1 MFCFSI
7 MVMVITMGLET
18 RTSEEIN
25 DCYTNNSSDI
35 MSNRELKKLTKK
47 RDKIF
52 LAVFFLILILLSVEF
67 AIRCQRCNQVWR
79 FIDCIIK
86 SCKKVA
92 LSGMSKKVQITFLPT
107 IFTFFLAFGKY
118 FNFEL
123 WVCIYVSTLEI

>member
-25 DCYTNNSSDI
+25 DCYTDNSSDI
-35 MSNRELKKLTKK
+35 MSKRELKK
-47 RDKIF
+47 RDNTF

-67 AIRCQRCNQVWR
+67 AIRCQRCNQMWR

-92 LSGMSKKVQITFLPT
+92 LSGISKKVQITFLPT

>member
-1 MFCFSI
+1 

-67 AIRCQRCNQVWR
+67 AIRCQRCNQIWR

-86 SCKKVA
+86 VLQKSYTKWNIKEGTDNILA
-92 LSGMSKKVQITFLPT
+92 T

>member
-1 MFCFSI
+1 

-25 DCYTNNSSDI
+25 DCYTDNSSDI
-35 MSNRELKKLTKK
+35 MSKRELKK
-47 RDKIF
+47 RDNTF

-67 AIRCQRCNQVWR
+67 AIRCQRCNQMWR

-92 LSGMSKKVQITFLPT
+92 LSGISKKVQITFLPT